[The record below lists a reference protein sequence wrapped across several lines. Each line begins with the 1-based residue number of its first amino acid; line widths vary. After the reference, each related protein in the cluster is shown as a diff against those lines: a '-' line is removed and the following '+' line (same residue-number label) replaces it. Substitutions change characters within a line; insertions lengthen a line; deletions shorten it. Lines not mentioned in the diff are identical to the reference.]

1 MGTENTK
8 RLWGSAKAGLSPSMT
23 YFRRRELMPQG
34 ISPSMQRLVRR
45 KLSRVL
51 GGQAQVISLKEI
63 KRKGEWQ
70 GYCEVE
76 GRLAQF
82 RFCLLYTSPSPRDM
96 CRSRMPSS
104 A

>member
-1 MGTENTK
+1 
-8 RLWGSAKAGLSPSMT
+8 MT
-23 YFRRRELMPQG
+23 YFRRGELMPQG

-82 RFCLLYTSPSPRDM
+82 RFIRGGRQLVVQPLLNVFRWD
-96 CRSRMPSS
+96 RSAS
-104 A
+104 

>member
-1 MGTENTK
+1 MGLCQSRPEPLYDLFPIAVS
-8 RLWGSAKAGLSPSMT
+8 R
-23 YFRRRELMPQG
+23 MPQG
-34 ISPSMQRLVRR
+34 ISPSMQRLIRR

-82 RFCLLYTSPSPRDM
+82 RFIRGGRQLVVQPLLNVFRWD
-96 CRSRMPSS
+96 RS

>member
-1 MGTENTK
+1 
-8 RLWGSAKAGLSPSMT
+8 MT
-23 YFRRRELMPQG
+23 YLHRRELAMPQG

-45 KLSRVL
+45 RLSRVL
-51 GGQAQVISLKEI
+51 GGEAQVISLKEI

-70 GYCEVE
+70 GYCAVD

-82 RFCLLYTSPSPRDM
+82 RFIRGGRQLVVQPLLNVFRWD
-96 CRSRMPSS
+96 RV